1 MFEAF
6 LAFIRDLSGDAG
18 GSVSG
23 PGPDSPAV
31 AAAALLFHVMD
42 ADGVRADAERAI
54 LESEIAASYRVEG
67 EKLRDILTAGE
78 QAETEA
84 VDLYGF
90 TSVLKR
96 SLDQDARV
104 AFIGMMW
111 DIVYADGV
119 RDEVEDNIVWRVAEL
134 LGVER
139 ADRIRTRQEAEKSA
153 RSAEGT
159 FDGDAD

>member
-18 GSVSG
+18 GASAG
-23 PGPDSPAV
+23 PGADNPAV

-42 ADGVRADAERAI
+42 ADGVRADAERAV
-54 LESEIAASYRVEG
+54 LESEIAASYRLEG
-67 EKLRDILTAGE
+67 ESLRNILAAGE
-78 QAETEA
+78 LAETEA
-84 VDLYGF
+84 VDLYSF

-96 SLDQDARV
+96 SLDQDARI

-153 RSAEGT
+153 QSAEGT

>member
-6 LAFIRDLSGDAG
+6 LSFIRDLSGEAG
-18 GSVSG
+18 GAQPG
-23 PGPDSPAV
+23 PGADNPAV

-42 ADGVRADAERAI
+42 ADGIRAEAERQV
-54 LESEIAASYRVEG
+54 LESEIAVSYQLDG
-67 EKLRDILTAGE
+67 QALRDILAAGE
-78 QAETEA
+78 RAETEA
-84 VDLYGF
+84 VDLYSF

-96 SLDQDARV
+96 SLDSDARI

-134 LGVER
+134 LGVDR
-139 ADRIRTRQEAEKSA
+139 TDRIRTRQEAA
-153 RSAEGT
+153 RVAPSTNGP
-159 FDGDAD
+159 DDSDVD

>member
-6 LAFIRDLSGDAG
+6 LALIRDLSGDTG
-18 GSVSG
+18 GATVR
-23 PGPDSPAV
+23 PGADNPAV

-42 ADGVRADAERAI
+42 ADGVRADAERTV
-54 LESEIAASYRVEG
+54 LESEIAANYGLEG
-67 EKLRDILTAGE
+67 ESLREILAAGE
-78 QAETEA
+78 QAEAEA
-84 VDLYGF
+84 VDLYSF

-96 SLDQDARV
+96 SLDQDARI

-134 LGVER
+134 LGVDR
-139 ADRIRTRQEAEKSA
+139 AARIRTRQKAAAGAPSPDRA
-153 RSAEGT
+153 Y
-159 FDGDAD
+159 DGDVD

>member
-18 GSVSG
+18 GSAAG
-23 PGPDSPAV
+23 PGADNPAV

-42 ADGVRADAERAI
+42 ADGVRADAERAV
-54 LESEIAASYRVEG
+54 LESEIADSYQLEG
-67 EKLRDILTAGE
+67 ETLRDILAAGE

-84 VDLYGF
+84 VDLYSF

-96 SLDQDARV
+96 SLDQDARI

-153 RSAEGT
+153 PSAAGT

>member
-18 GSVSG
+18 GSKSG
-23 PGPDSPAV
+23 PGADNPAV

-42 ADGVRADAERAI
+42 ADGVRADAERRV
-54 LESEIAASYRVEG
+54 LESEIAASYRVGG
-67 EKLRDILTAGE
+67 EALRDILSAGE
-78 QAETEA
+78 RAEAEA
-84 VDLYGF
+84 VDLYAF

-139 ADRIRTRQEAEKSA
+139 AERIRTRQEAA
-153 RSAEGT
+153 RSAPAANGNDE
-159 FDGDAD
+159 GDAD